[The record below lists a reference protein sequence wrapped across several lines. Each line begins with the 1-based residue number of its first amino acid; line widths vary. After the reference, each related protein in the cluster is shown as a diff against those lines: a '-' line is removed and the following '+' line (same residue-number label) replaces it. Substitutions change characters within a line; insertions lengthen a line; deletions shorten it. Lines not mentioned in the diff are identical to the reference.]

1 MGVTE
6 LTIQFLATLGF
17 FLVVLLF
24 CVEQVA
30 R

>member
-1 MGVTE
+1 MTE
-6 LTIQFLATLGF
+6 LAIQFLATLGF